1 MPYHKTSS
9 SLEHNFAAKLEICK
23 IIFKSSLT
31 TSLIAGILSL
41 SSLGEVAQATNSTK
55 ETKKTS
61 DNGGSLTVS
70 QTNLNAENKSKT
82 ATLSKNYNS
91 VGSIKTLIANL
102 SSLPSV
108 KEYSANTS
116 ISNRTDVKLG
126 STSIEHKKVK
136 IDRGFDSILANQNLV
151 TSSDS
156 RTSLA
161 AKPKSRIHVVSS
173 GDTISKIARQYG
185 VSKDDLVKLNQLKNS
200 NIIFVSQRLKIPTK
214 NILASTKLLPNT
226 PQQSRQVTSS
236 VPVEVAN
243 KEPDKSI
250 SSLNQNSDRSS
261 VAEEDPYIAK
271 LRADIEQ
278 LRNQKPQNLREK
290 KSALKDSNSSS
301 DRVRPARENAPP
313 KIETVSIATSREVSD
328 SQPSLLLKDSIA
340 LQLPPLPP
348 SIEYLPSAF
357 DGYIWPTKG
366 ILTSGYGWR
375 WGRMHRGID
384 IAAPVGTPIVAAASG
399 TVIDVGWQS
408 GYGNLVKIEHLDGS
422 VTVYAHNHK
431 NLVSKDQKVDQG
443 EQIAEMG
450 NTGRSTGSHLH
461 FEIRLEDA
469 AINPLALLGDK

>member
-1 MPYHKTSS
+1 MVT
-9 SLEHNFAAKLEICK
+9 
-23 IIFKSSLT
+23 
-31 TSLIAGILSL
+31 
-41 SSLGEVAQATNSTK
+41 
-55 ETKKTS
+55 
-61 DNGGSLTVS
+61 
-70 QTNLNAENKSKT
+70 
-82 ATLSKNYNS
+82 
-91 VGSIKTLIANL
+91 
-102 SSLPSV
+102 
-108 KEYSANTS
+108 
-116 ISNRTDVKLG
+116 
-126 STSIEHKKVK
+126 
-136 IDRGFDSILANQNLV
+136 QNLV

-161 AKPKSRIHVVSS
+161 ANPKLRIHVVSP
-173 GDTISKIARQYG
+173 GETINKIARQYG

-250 SSLNQNSDRSS
+250 SSSNQNSDRS
-261 VAEEDPYIAK
+261 VAEEDPYLAK

-290 KSALKDSNSSS
+290 NSALKDSNSSS
-301 DRVRPARENAPP
+301 DRDPARENAPP
-313 KIETVSIATSREVSD
+313 KIETVSIATSSEVSD

-357 DGYIWPTKG
+357 DGYIWPTQG

-384 IAAPVGTPIVAAASG
+384 IAAPIGTPIVAAASG
-399 TVIDVGWQS
+399 KVIDAGWQS

-422 VTVYAHNHK
+422 VTVYGHNQK
-431 NLVSKDQKVDQG
+431 ILVSKGQKVDQG

>member
-41 SSLGEVAQATNSTK
+41 SSLGKVAQATNSTK
-55 ETKKTS
+55 EAKKTS

-70 QTNLNAENKSKT
+70 KTNLNAENKSKT
-82 ATLSKNYNS
+82 ATFSKNSNS
-91 VGSIKTLIANL
+91 VGSIETLIANL

-108 KEYSANTS
+108 REYSANIS

-126 STSIEHKKVK
+126 STSIEHKVNL
-136 IDRGFDSILANQNLV
+136 DREFDSILANQNLV
-151 TSSDS
+151 TSSDF

-161 AKPKSRIHVVSS
+161 ANPKSRIHVVSP
-173 GDTISKIARQYG
+173 GETISKIARQYG

-200 NIIFVSQRLKIPTK
+200 NVIFVSQRLKIPTK

-226 PQQSRQVTSS
+226 LQQSRQITSS
-236 VPVEVAN
+236 VAVEVAN

-250 SSLNQNSDRSS
+250 SSLNQNSDRS

-271 LRADIEQ
+271 LKVDIEQ
-278 LRNQKPQNLREK
+278 LRNQKPQNLREPN
-290 KSALKDSNSSS
+290 SALENSNSSS
-301 DRVRPARENAPP
+301 DRVRPARENAPA
-313 KIETVSIATSREVSD
+313 KIETVSVATVREASD

-348 SIEYLPSAF
+348 SDEYLPSAF
-357 DGYIWPTKG
+357 DGYIWPTQG

-384 IAAPVGTPIVAAASG
+384 IAAPIGTPIVAAASG
-399 TVIDVGWQS
+399 EVINVGWQS
-408 GYGNLVKIEHLDGS
+408 GYGNVIKLKHLDGS
-422 VTVYAHNHK
+422 VTVYGHNHK
-431 NLVSKDQKVDQG
+431 NLVIHGQKVEQG

-450 NTGRSTGSHLH
+450 NTGRSTGPHLH
-461 FEIRLEDA
+461 FEIRLEDT
-469 AINPLALLGDK
+469 AINPLALLGDR